1 MGAGIILLATPR
13 RRRWGCSNRG
23 GRRRAGIILL
33 ATPRRGSWGCSNRG
47 GNLRAGIILLATIVA
62 TSVVRAC
69 VAALQAAVVD
79 GWLLAVMIGGDNEQ
93 KEIGKERAEGK
104 TTRS

>member
-23 GRRRAGIILL
+23 GH
-33 ATPRRGSWGCSNRG
+33 
-47 GNLRAGIILLATIVA
+47 LRAGIILLATIVA
-62 TSVVRAC
+62 TSVVGAC

-79 GWLLAVMIGGDNEQ
+79 GWLLEVMIGGDNEQ
-93 KEIGKERAEGK
+93 KEIGKARVEEK